1 MEGFG
6 VLVWLFYLILFLIV
20 GSIVFFLVYLITM
33 FFFLGKDQRPDTSSK
48 GKLNI
53 MAKVLLI
60 SLPIT
65 GMILFLLYWL
75 TKV

>member
-6 VLVWLFYLILFLIV
+6 VLVWLFYLVLFLIV
-20 GSIVFFLVYLITM
+20 GAIVFSLVYLITM

-48 GKLNI
+48 GKFNI
-53 MAKVLLI
+53 LVKVLLV

-65 GMILFLLYWL
+65 GMIMLLLYWL
-75 TKV
+75 TI